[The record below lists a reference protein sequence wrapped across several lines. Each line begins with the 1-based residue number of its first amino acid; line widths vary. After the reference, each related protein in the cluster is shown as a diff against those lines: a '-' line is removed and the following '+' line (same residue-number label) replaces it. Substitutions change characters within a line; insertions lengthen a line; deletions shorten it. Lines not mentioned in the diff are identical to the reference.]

1 MLSARRSASDVQT
14 SPDRSHRPW
23 LPHPGRGVRPVP
35 VHLVPALNWF
45 EPDNGDS
52 QVSLTPALRS
62 RIHGSLF
69 LLTGV
74 EFPINDDANYDQ
86 RWIVQLVRGF

>member
-1 MLSARRSASDVQT
+1 VAGARGSQARRAEAPPPASGSAQSQFT
-14 SPDRSHRPW
+14 YS
-23 LPHPGRGVRPVP
+23 L
-35 VHLVPALNWF
+35 ALNWF

>member
-1 MLSARRSASDVQT
+1 
-14 SPDRSHRPW
+14 
-23 LPHPGRGVRPVP
+23 
-35 VHLVPALNWF
+35 
-45 EPDNGDS
+45 
-52 QVSLTPALRS
+52 VSLTPALRS